1 MAQQTRR
8 KPSHAE
14 AVHKVREAQG
24 FAVRLPL
31 VGRISMP
38 RPEQLAF
45 YGGLAA
51 LAAVQIIDWPVALAI
66 TAGHVLAN
74 QHHNRVLEELG
85 EALEEA

>member
-8 KPSHAE
+8 KPSHAQ
-14 AVHKVREAQG
+14 AVQQVREAET
-24 FAVRLPL
+24 FAVNLPV
-31 VGRISMP
+31 VGHVNIP

-66 TAGHVLAN
+66 TAGHLLAS

-85 EALEEA
+85 EALEDA